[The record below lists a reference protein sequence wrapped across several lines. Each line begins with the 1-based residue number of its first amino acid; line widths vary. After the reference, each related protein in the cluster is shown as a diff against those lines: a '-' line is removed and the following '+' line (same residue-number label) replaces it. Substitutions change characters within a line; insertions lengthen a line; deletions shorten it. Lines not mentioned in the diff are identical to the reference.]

1 MDLDGKTG
9 VIRTISEGLNG
20 LLDATSNVVGDMKT
34 SLSELA
40 DGRLKTVEMQ
50 DAKGDFAEIRHSYN
64 EATSKMTKVIQTISL
79 SSKEID
85 GSAGQLD
92 ETASKVRSQS
102 EIQGAKINEST
113 QRLTEM
119 ESAIYGTAKN
129 AEDASL
135 AASETSKLSVISH
148 EKANA
153 AMQSMQQIKESS
165 EKAQKFIELVDD
177 VAFQT
182 NILALNAAVEAA
194 RAGESGKGFA
204 VVAQEIRDLSIR
216 VADLSHEIGGIM
228 KENDVLIKGGVSVMD
243 EIKNSL
249 GQITDV
255 AQNSAKIISE
265 ISESSKSDTQNISA
279 IKHLVDDIE
288 ELMQSTL
295 GEARKTSEVTSLLRS
310 FSAAL
315 HSDVSHFDTEAG
327 PNSSKAA

>member
-1 MDLDGKTG
+1 
-9 VIRTISEGLNG
+9 
-20 LLDATSNVVGDMKT
+20 
-34 SLSELA
+34 
-40 DGRLKTVEMQ
+40 
-50 DAKGDFAEIRHSYN
+50 
-64 EATSKMTKVIQTISL
+64 
-79 SSKEID
+79 
-85 GSAGQLD
+85 
-92 ETASKVRSQS
+92 
-102 EIQGAKINEST
+102 
-113 QRLTEM
+113 
-119 ESAIYGTAKN
+119 
-129 AEDASL
+129 
-135 AASETSKLSVISH
+135 
-148 EKANA
+148 
-153 AMQSMQQIKESS
+153 
-165 EKAQKFIELVDD
+165 
-177 VAFQT
+177 
-182 NILALNAAVEAA
+182 
-194 RAGESGKGFA
+194 
-204 VVAQEIRDLSIR
+204 
-216 VADLSHEIGGIM
+216 M